1 MNRKKKR
8 GLYSVICV
16 CENDFCTF
24 QKMGKGAS
32 NWRISILISK
42 SIKKINIE
50 KLYFLIFTTAW
61 RKKKEK
67 RIIVRLNF
75 VWCLFFFLHCINDDD
90 FILFY
95 RAIKQFSTSLLGTN
109 NNLART
115 TKNFSLIPSAR

>member
-1 MNRKKKR
+1 M
-8 GLYSVICV
+8 
-16 CENDFCTF
+16 
-24 QKMGKGAS
+24 
-32 NWRISILISK
+32 ISK

-61 RKKKEK
+61 RKKKRK
-67 RIIVRLNF
+67 KNYSTIKL
-75 VWCLFFFLHCINDDD
+75 CLVSFFFLHCINDDD

>member
-1 MNRKKKR
+1 M
-8 GLYSVICV
+8 

-75 VWCLFFFLHCINDDD
+75 VWCLFFFFIVSMTM
-90 FILFY
+90 ILFC
-95 RAIKQFSTSLLGTN
+95 FTEL
-109 NNLART
+109 
-115 TKNFSLIPSAR
+115 